1 MENTTI
7 LMLAWIENHL
17 IVLGLLAILS
27 GVGLGTLLTWN
38 QRPAA
43 RIAASSRRSAAR
55 SGSRDT
61 PAGHHGAGRPKPGYQ
76 SRSW

>member
-27 GVGLGTLLTWN
+27 GVGLGKLLTWN

-43 RIAASSRRSAAR
+43 RIAASSRRLAAR
-55 SGSRDT
+55 LGSRDT
-61 PAGHHGAGRPKPGYQ
+61 AAGHHRAGRPKPGYQ